1 MSAGKLKKAA
11 ADLKKLFDNVTDS
24 SPTEQLVE
32 RRLETLKA
40 TLKKLDE
47 DDTKWVES
55 VELTDDQV
63 DDAISFRDTLQE
75 AFDEAADLAYKFLHT
90 RRNPQRTPAELIADV
105 KGRVSTSW
113 ESAKAVL
120 EKVSEEIERF
130 DGVEEDIKDAF
141 AVGPL
146 LRWHLC

>member
-1 MSAGKLKKAA
+1 MSETKRKMSAGKLKKAA

-75 AFDEAADLAYKFLHT
+75 AFDEAADLAYEFLHK
-90 RRNPQRTPAELIADV
+90 RRNPQCTPN
-105 KGRVSTSW
+105 S
-113 ESAKAVL
+113 
-120 EKVSEEIERF
+120 
-130 DGVEEDIKDAF
+130 
-141 AVGPL
+141 
-146 LRWHLC
+146 